1 MPNGI
6 LVITNILKQKGNSN
20 FLRGNNQKKSHF
32 GMKGINKGIST
43 EGENKKQ
50 YLRKKGNE
58 GQVNKT
64 YLTKTKG
71 KSAINE

>member
-1 MPNGI
+1 
-6 LVITNILKQKGNSN
+6 
-20 FLRGNNQKKSHF
+20 
-32 GMKGINKGIST
+32 MKGINKGIST